1 MCINIMVGVVLDVFV
16 AWQLLDGSMPSFA
29 PLVSSF
35 AVEQNSVSFP
45 MVILFIYGHRCEP
58 ILHSEQMVSLK
69 SWFNER
75 ASTVLAEKT

>member
-45 MVILFIYGHRCEP
+45 MVILFIYGH
-58 ILHSEQMVSLK
+58 
-69 SWFNER
+69 
-75 ASTVLAEKT
+75 